1 MDSKKFKAPNGRP
14 DIRIAMTSGHTC
26 MIGQEFVELVP
37 LFWPEAYAAGALS
50 EDMTEDRSVKQALI
64 EKAKEMQAEEDEF
77 FEFLK
82 DQLLTIYNKPTG
94 NIDKNGNPL
103 YRKVISLVKKTV
115 KKDIIEK
122 AWTEI
127 KQENES
133 E

>member
-1 MDSKKFKAPNGRP
+1 MDSKRFKAPNCKP
-14 DIRIAMTSGHTC
+14 DIRVAMLTGHTC
-26 MIGQEFVELVP
+26 IIGQEFVELGPV
-37 LFWPEAYAAGALS
+37 FWSEAYAAGALS
-50 EDMTEDRSVKQALI
+50 EDMTEDRSVKQALV

-77 FEFLK
+77 FAFLK
-82 DQLLTIYNKPTG
+82 EQLLTIYNKPTG

-122 AWTEI
+122 AWNEI